1 MYKMEVHFFHC
12 FVSFY
17 VAYQYVFY
25 LLVPGLTF
33 SFSQKLSELPE
44 PVLMGGNRSLVKCL
58 YIYIYIK
65 YMYIFQRTLLCIRI
79 HNYTLTSACDF
90 QSKFIFYHLTCVY
103 SDCTIR
109 SLRYCTSLLLFTPE
123 ESHGACL
130 LFLNLDIRDDNPLA
144 SVVSLFGYQLTCY

>member
-1 MYKMEVHFFHC
+1 
-12 FVSFY
+12 
-17 VAYQYVFY
+17 
-25 LLVPGLTF
+25 
-33 SFSQKLSELPE
+33 
-44 PVLMGGNRSLVKCL
+44 
-58 YIYIYIK
+58 
-65 YMYIFQRTLLCIRI
+65 MYIFQRTLLCIRI

-144 SVVSLFGYQLTCY
+144 SVVSLFGYQLTCYWIAVRISWMLLQFSMWLKVNVFVNAAMQLSSFHADSRLSGTSLWKGMLLDILMSSS